1 MASSLR
7 IASLAALALGLSAPL
22 LFAAC
27 TVEGTRMRID
37 GGNPV
42 LPDGAFICLNSD
54 SRACIGSVLHSCLA
68 NGEFLTPTTHDCNDD
83 GRICIDGI
91 GCAVCSPN
99 MTGCRGQD
107 VVLCSADGQMET
119 VTETC
124 DITMGETCID
134 ASCQNL
140 CNVALSQR
148 SYVGCEFY
156 AADLDNAVVES
167 GDASAQQYAIVV
179 SNAGQY
185 TTEVTI
191 ERNTGTFGGTVH
203 AESVQ
208 SVTIGPGD
216 LEIFRLPRREVD
228 GSSSFGTCT
237 GDAACN
243 AGEHCYCMGGASPGP
258 GVTDCHCRNAPTAT
272 GRNDGTHSALTSNAY
287 RIHSTL
293 PVVAYQFNP
302 LDNVG
307 VFSNDA
313 SLLLPTSAAGTEYN
327 VVTWPQTIADS
338 ADPAHDFISGPVHD
352 EDLRS
357 FLTVIGT
364 ADATTTTITLGPHVV
379 EVHGV
384 PGFPGPLAAG
394 DVLTFHHGPF
404 DVINLET
411 HGFDGDFTG
420 TIISSNNGVSVM
432 AGSEASD
439 APRVD
444 DLANRQCCADHL
456 EESLF
461 PNSTLGLHFYIGR
474 TPPRSV
480 ALNHAFITT
489 DSVGEFNEPEY
500 VRVLAIDPGMTQLTT
515 TLPFPNDVL
524 MLSQGQDVILTATQD
539 FRLDCDKRVG
549 VMQIMASQQATGIAN
564 EYPGGDPSLI
574 AIPPID
580 QYRSDYVF
588 LTPLYYGFDFV
599 TIIAP
604 AMAQI
609 QLDGVALDP
618 NACTVSAADGIVRM
632 PTDDPPTWLVY
643 HCQLS
648 FPDVIGLPN
657 IRVEDGIQH
666 DGYHTLQATQPI
678 SLVVSG
684 FDRFVSY
691 AYAGGLNLH
700 PLM

>member
-1 MASSLR
+1 MFASLR
-7 IASLAALALGLSAPL
+7 APGAVVSVSLALALVAG
-22 LFAAC
+22 C
-27 TVEGTRMRID
+27 TVEGQRARID
-37 GGNPV
+37 GGNPL

-68 NGEFLTPTTHDCNDD
+68 NGEFLTPATHDCRDD
-83 GRICIDGI
+83 GRICVDGI
-91 GCAVCSPN
+91 GCALCQPDRI
-99 MTGCRGQD
+99 GCRGQD
-107 VVLCSADGQMET
+107 VVLCSHDGEMET
-119 VTETC
+119 VQETC
-124 DITMGETCID
+124 DITMGNTCVNG
-134 ASCQNL
+134 ACVNL
-140 CNVALSQR
+140 CQQALDQR

-156 AADLDNAVVES
+156 AADLDNAVVDS
-167 GDASAQQYAIVV
+167 GDASQQQYAIVV

-185 TTEVTI
+185 VTDVTI
-191 ERNTGTFGGTVH
+191 ERDLGTFGGTSR
-203 AESVQ
+203 AETVATT
-208 SVTIGPGD
+208 TIGPGD

-228 GSSSFGTCT
+228 GSSSFGTCM
-237 GDAACN
+237 GDAVCN
-243 AGEHCYCMGGASPGP
+243 DGEHCYCAGGASPGT
-258 GVTDCHCRNAPTAT
+258 GAMDCHCRNAPMAT

-287 RIHSTL
+287 RIRSTL

-313 SLLLPTSAAGTEYN
+313 SLLLPTSAIGNEYT
-327 VVTWPQTIADS
+327 VVSWPQTIADS
-338 ADPAHDFISGPVHD
+338 TDPAHDFISGAVHD

-357 FLTVIGT
+357 FLTIIGT
-364 ADATTTTITLGPHVV
+364 AEGTMTQVLLGPHVV

-384 PGFPGPLAAG
+384 PGFPGPRMAG
-394 DVLTFHHGPF
+394 DMLSFNLGPF

-420 TIISSNNGVSVM
+420 TQITSNNGVTVF

-439 APRVD
+439 SPRFD

-456 EESLF
+456 EETLL

-474 TPPRSV
+474 TPSRSV
-480 ALNHAFITT
+480 ALNHAFVTT

-500 VRVLAIDPGMTQLTT
+500 VRILAVDPGTT
-515 TLPFPNDVL
+515 TVTTSMPFPNDQI
-524 MLSQGQDVILTATQD
+524 MLSQGQDVILIAMQD
-539 FRLDCDKRVG
+539 FRMDADKRLA

-574 AIPPID
+574 SVPPVD
-580 QYRSDYVF
+580 QYRTDYVF

-599 TIIAP
+599 TIVAP
-604 AMAQI
+604 ASAEI
-609 QLDGVALDP
+609 RLDGEFLNP
-618 NACTVSAADGIVRM
+618 TACTVGPADGVVRM
-632 PTDDPPTWLVY
+632 PMDPAPEWLVY

-657 IRVEDGIQH
+657 IRVEDGTQH
-666 DGYHTLQATQPI
+666 DGYHTLQSTMPI
-678 SLVVSG
+678 ALLVSG

>member
-1 MASSLR
+1 
-7 IASLAALALGLSAPL
+7 
-22 LFAAC
+22 
-27 TVEGTRMRID
+27 
-37 GGNPV
+37 
-42 LPDGAFICLNSD
+42 
-54 SRACIGSVLHSCLA
+54 
-68 NGEFLTPTTHDCNDD
+68 
-83 GRICIDGI
+83 
-91 GCAVCSPN
+91 
-99 MTGCRGQD
+99 
-107 VVLCSADGQMET
+107 
-119 VTETC
+119 
-124 DITMGETCID
+124 
-134 ASCQNL
+134 
-140 CNVALSQR
+140 
-148 SYVGCEFY
+148 
-156 AADLDNAVVES
+156 
-167 GDASAQQYAIVV
+167 
-179 SNAGQY
+179 
-185 TTEVTI
+185 
-191 ERNTGTFGGTVH
+191 
-203 AESVQ
+203 
-208 SVTIGPGD
+208 
-216 LEIFRLPRREVD
+216 
-228 GSSSFGTCT
+228 
-237 GDAACN
+237 
-243 AGEHCYCMGGASPGP
+243 
-258 GVTDCHCRNAPTAT
+258 
-272 GRNDGTHSALTSNAY
+272 
-287 RIHSTL
+287 
-293 PVVAYQFNP
+293 
-302 LDNVG
+302 
-307 VFSNDA
+307 
-313 SLLLPTSAAGTEYN
+313 